1 MGSVCGRVGPGG
13 GVRGF
18 VLCCPFGTAMGWPSR
33 AGPRAGLSP
42 LRERAAPPPGRSR
55 RAARCTASR
64 ASWARAGS
72 SSQVDVT
79 GPGGAGPGPGL
90 QVKRTSRAPV
100 APGPDQLSESSGCR
114 GRRRFGPDELSF
126 TAAGRGADALGP
138 RLAAPHGRRADGA
151 RGPAGRCAAGS
162 GVTWR
167 PRGPAGDR
175 VLTVGS
181 TPGAVTASWG
191 TKGDAEPPRASA
203 PWLHGGP
210 PLLPPSCLADSG
222 STGVVE

>member
-1 MGSVCGRVGPGG
+1 MGSACGRVGPGG
-13 GVRGF
+13 GVGGL

-55 RAARCTASR
+55 RAARRTASR

-151 RGPAGRCAAGS
+151 RPSGSLRCRRRSHVATTGPGGGPRPYRRVDTRRGHGVMGDEGGRCAPS
-162 GVTWR
+162 RVR
-167 PRGPAGDR
+167 PMA
-175 VLTVGS
+175 
-181 TPGAVTASWG
+181 AWW
-191 TKGDAEPPRASA
+191 SA
-203 PWLHGGP
+203 
-210 PLLPPSCLADSG
+210 AIA
-222 STGVVE
+222 T

>member
-1 MGSVCGRVGPGG
+1 MGSACGRVGPGG
-13 GVRGF
+13 GVGGL

-42 LRERAAPPPGRSR
+42 LRERAAPPPGVPGARP
-55 RAARCTASR
+55 AAPRP
-64 ASWARAGS
+64 
-72 SSQVDVT
+72 
-79 GPGGAGPGPGL
+79 GPRGPGPDL
-90 QVKRTSRAPV
+90 QVKWTPRAPV
-100 APGPDQLSESSGCR
+100 APGPGRVFKSSGRR
-114 GRRRFGPDELSF
+114 GLRSLRARTSSPSRVDVVD
-126 TAAGRGADALGP
+126 ADASGP
-138 RLAAPHGRRADGA
+138 TSSPSRQPDAEPMLLVRGSPRHTDVAPTE
-151 RGPAGRCAAGS
+151 RGPAGRCAAAG

-181 TPGAVTASWG
+181 TPGVVTASWG
-191 TKGDAEPPRASA
+191 TKGDAVPPRASA